1 MEQLTKQDVRDIV
14 QSVVAKSI
22 SNLKCP
28 SDSVL
33 ECSPTDCKERC
44 GISIHEHRAHHE
56 LVAEVKKNRDQLYTM
71 ISFVSKLMKDRED
84 TAKLIG
90 ETMTKMLVMA
100 IVSGAAAGIMFYLAN
115 RLGDIGGNGNG
126 ISVRPGVNGSP
137 KGSTP

>member
-14 QSVVAKSI
+14 QSVVAQSI

-33 ECSPTDCKERC
+33 ECGPIDCKERC

-71 ISFVSKLMKDRED
+71 TSFVSKLMKDREE

-115 RLGDIGGNGNG
+115 RLGNVGGTGNSFSGRTG
-126 ISVRPGVNGSP
+126 IESSP
-137 KGSTP
+137 KVNTP